1 MLIRLSRQACEEHAR
16 DTDRTGTTYVVR
28 AAGEKAGRSESLG
41 VKKVIGPYI
50 VDFASRDPMLVIEVD
65 GDSHSSQIDYDTER
79 TAYLQTQ
86 GYRVI
91 RFSSYRDI
99 MGNIEGVLSV
109 VQTMIATP
117 PLPSLSP
124 EGERV

>member
-1 MLIRLSRQACEEHAR
+1 
-16 DTDRTGTTYVVR
+16 
-28 AAGEKAGRSESLG
+28 
-41 VKKVIGPYI
+41 
-50 VDFASRDPMLVIEVD
+50 MLVIEVD

-91 RFSSYRDI
+91 RFSNTDI

>member
-1 MLIRLSRQACEEHAR
+1 MRDPSLVKHAKNMRATPTEPEQRMWFALRAKRLGGAKFRRQ
-16 DTDRTGTTYVVR
+16 
-28 AAGEKAGRSESLG
+28 
-41 VKKVIGPYI
+41 KVIGPYI

-91 RFSSYRDI
+91 RFSNTDI

-124 EGERV
+124 DGERV